1 MFGFDALSAL
11 PFSGLPAA
19 GGPTNY
25 SISALR
31 GTYSLTGQSATLT
44 KTRLITANNGTYALT
59 GRSITLVRSRLLTAT
74 NGVYTLAGNSA
85 TITYTPAAISY
96 TITALNG
103 VYSVSGRTAD
113 ITFSGPP
120 APVVAGQYFIE
131 IRTFTDRRRI

>member
-19 GGPTNY
+19 GANQY
-25 SISALR
+25 SITAQR
-31 GTYSLTGQSATLT
+31 GTYSLTGQSAILLRT
-44 KTRLITANNGTYALT
+44 KLITANNGTYALT

-113 ITFSGPP
+113 ITFSGAP

>member
-19 GGPTNY
+19 GVNQY

-113 ITFSGPP
+113 ITFSVPP
-120 APVVAGQYFIE
+120 APVVAGQYFIK
-131 IRTFTDRRRI
+131 ICTFTDRRRI